1 MSKIRPKIFENSR
14 NFYQNSVFRQIDL
27 LSLPQRCQKNPD
39 KCQLLENVLY
49 WIFEPETFHRFSCK
63 TGMMDGP
70 IANQNLLPKIFPA
83 SQISERF
90 LSLLVNVTN
99 GIVLA
104 DDMLIKTRLNWLDI
118 VHQ

>member
-1 MSKIRPKIFENSR
+1 MS
-14 NFYQNSVFRQIDL
+14 
-27 LSLPQRCQKNPD
+27 
-39 KCQLLENVLY
+39 NVLF

-63 TGMMDGP
+63 TRMMDGL

-83 SQISERF
+83 SQIIERF

-99 GIVLA
+99 GLVLG
-104 DDMLIKTRLNWLDI
+104 DDMFIKTRLNWLDI